1 MKGIDTKSMP
11 FILCIVNKINKGII
25 MKKLFTIMC
34 FGIVA
39 TSYAATVSIP
49 MALTNESQTKVGDVT
64 ATDTKY
70 GVEFTFNLNNLT
82 PAMTTGVH
90 GFHVH
95 ENPSCE
101 SAGMAAGGHLD
112 PKKTKHHYGPYN
124 DDGHLGDLPAIYI
137 NADGTIAAPV
147 VAPKL
152 KVKDIL
158 GHSLMIHHG
167 GDNYSDDPLPLGGGG
182 SRMVCGVIPDKS
194 K

>member
-1 MKGIDTKSMP
+1 
-11 FILCIVNKINKGII
+11 
-25 MKKLFTIMC
+25 MKKLLICLSVIF
-34 FGIVA
+34 
-39 TSYAATVSIP
+39 AATAYAKTVTIP
-49 MALTNESQTKVGDVT
+49 MSLTNESQTNVGNVT

-82 PAMTTGVH
+82 PAMTDGVH

-101 SAGMAAGGHLD
+101 SAGMAAGSHLD
-112 PKKTKHHYGPYN
+112 PKKTKHHYGPYS

-167 GDNYSDDPLPLGGGG
+167 GDNYSDVPAPLGGGG
-182 SRMVCGVIPDKS
+182 SRMVCGVIPDRAK
-194 K
+194 